1 VTVTWRLLIDDGPA
15 EGAWNMALD
24 RAVQLA
30 CDARL
35 VPPTLRLY
43 SWRRPTVTLGR
54 FQNAAGVD
62 RILCAERGIDVVRR
76 FTGGRGV
83 LHDDEVT
90 YSLVAGIVDGIPKG
104 TAASYRML
112 CDGLVEAYR
121 LLGVEASLTARP
133 RGSGSS
139 AACYLHATAADLS
152 LGAMKLSGS
161 AQVWSGVTVLQH
173 GSFVISRDVALEA
186 RVFRLS
192 ESDSERLAVE
202 TATLEDSLG
211 VRPSREQIL
220 AAVHNGVARGL
231 GIRFVRGEVTAEERA
246 QASRLLSE
254 VSADRLPAR
263 AGVRASR

>member
-1 VTVTWRLLIDDGPA
+1 VIDDGPA

-43 SWRRPTVTLGR
+43 SWARPTVTLGR
-54 FQNAAGVD
+54 FQDASGVD
-62 RILCAERGIDVVRR
+62 RALCAEQGIDVVRR

-83 LHDDEVT
+83 LHDDELT
-90 YSLVAGIVDGIPKG
+90 YSIVAGLADGIPKG

-112 CDGLVEAYR
+112 CGGLVEAYR
-121 LLGVEASLTARP
+121 LLGVEAALTARP

-161 AQVWSGVTVLQH
+161 AQVWSGETVLQH
-173 GSFVISRDVALEA
+173 GSFVIARDVALEA
-186 RVFRLS
+186 AVFRLAD
-192 ESDSERLAVE
+192 SDSQRLAVE

-220 AAVHNGVARGL
+220 EAVHEGVARGL
-231 GIRFVRGEVTAEERA
+231 GIRFALGEVTAEERA
-246 QASRLLSE
+246 HASRLLPE